1 VPDYST
7 LFSLISLYRTRK
19 VKCDESKPSCL
30 RCQKLDLTCTYPG
43 PQPKKPEFKKP
54 IRQLLLP
61 SVLSE
66 PSEAL
71 FGNQEEW
78 KYFQLFRS
86 EAVGELV
93 GFFEQPLWDRL
104 ILQAC
109 HTEVFVREAV
119 VAISASRIA
128 RSAKAGQMGVSM
140 NPVVARHREA
150 ALLHYGKAIRK
161 INDDL
166 SMTRR
171 GESEGASLRRVLI
184 ACLLVCCLEGMWGNS
199 FNALAHAK
207 SGLHLLR
214 MWVEKNPHVKKER
227 VGTHSPSP
235 DVVED
240 EIVQAFARLDI
251 QMLTFIDVR
260 TAEEHAVMVDEGK
273 ETIEKMP
280 ARFSFLEEA
289 RVYFE
294 LISRRSMHFMQV
306 AVRALADG
314 QKAGL
319 DTATVTA
326 VENSPLYSW
335 VKAGMPFGQKVSSTQ
350 AYYYQATQKKYAEEL
365 ELWYQAFQPL
375 YERIQR
381 KKVVKVD
388 IAAHLLFVNFV
399 AMDII
404 LATCLYM
411 DNMCFDEHLE
421 KFRAIVEV
429 SKIIVAAKQS
439 RRFSFSFDSGVTPWL
454 SAVCKWC
461 RDRTLRREAIQLLRA
476 VASQE
481 GVWDSLMIAEI
492 GECMMKLEENG
503 VETEDIPE
511 EARVRLKHC
520 NMNFADRMLTVECV
534 RGHDEEESIERV
546 VEVNWPFGEWI

>member
-1 VPDYST
+1 MEHPHNHTGKGKTRKRASKPKVRSGCST
-7 LFSLISLYRTRK
+7 CKTRK

-30 RCQKLDLTCTYPG
+30 RCQKLDLTCIYPG
-43 PQPKKPEFKKP
+43 PKPKKPEPQKQ
-54 IRQLLLP
+54 IRKLLLP
-61 SVLSE
+61 STLIE

-71 FGNQEEW
+71 FGNQDEW

-86 EAVGELV
+86 EAAAELA
-93 GFFEQPLWDRL
+93 GFFEQPFWDRL

-109 HTEVFVREAV
+109 HSEVFVREAV

-140 NPVVARHREA
+140 NPIVTRHREA

-161 INDDL
+161 IKEDL
-166 SMTRR
+166 SKPN
-171 GESEGASLRRVLI
+171 ESGTGSPRRVLI

-207 SGLHLLR
+207 SGLSLLR
-214 MWVEKNPHVKKER
+214 TWVEKNPHVKKDR
-227 VGTHSPSP
+227 IGTQSPSP

-240 EIVQAFARLDI
+240 EIVHAFARLDI

-260 TAEEHAVMVDEGK
+260 SAEEHALMIDEGK

-280 ARFSFLEEA
+280 TRFSFLEEA

-294 LISRRSMHFMQV
+294 LISRRAMHFMQV
-306 AVRALADG
+306 AVRALADA

-319 DTATVTA
+319 ETT
-326 VENSPLYSW
+326 S
-335 VKAGMPFGQKVSSTQ
+335 

-365 ELWYQAFQPL
+365 ERWSQAFHPL

-381 KKVVKVD
+381 KKVARVD
-388 IAAHLLFVNFV
+388 IAAHLLFVNSM
-399 AMDII
+399 AMNII
-404 LATCLYM
+404 LATCLHT
-411 DNMCFDEHLE
+411 DNMCFDDHLE

-429 SKIIVAAKQS
+429 SKVIVDAKQS

-461 RDRTLRREAIQLLRA
+461 RDRKLRREAIRLLRA

-492 GECMMKLEENG
+492 GECMMKLEEES

-511 EARVRLKHC
+511 EARVRLKHV
-520 NMNFADRMLTVECV
+520 NMNVAEKMLTVECV
-534 RGHDEEESIERV
+534 RGHEEEESIKRV

>member
-1 VPDYST
+1 
-7 LFSLISLYRTRK
+7 
-19 VKCDESKPSCL
+19 
-30 RCQKLDLTCTYPG
+30 
-43 PQPKKPEFKKP
+43 
-54 IRQLLLP
+54 
-61 SVLSE
+61 LSE

-93 GFFEQPLWDRL
+93 GFFQQPLWNRL

-128 RSAKAGQMGVSM
+128 RSAKAGQMGVST

-161 INDDL
+161 IKDDL
-166 SMTRR
+166 SMTSR

-227 VGTHSPSP
+227 IGTHSPSP

-273 ETIEKMP
+273 DTIEKMP

-319 DTATVTA
+319 DTA
-326 VENSPLYSW
+326 S
-335 VKAGMPFGQKVSSTQ
+335 
-350 AYYYQATQKKYAEEL
+350 ATQKKYAEEL
-365 ELWYQAFQPL
+365 ERWYQAFQPL
-375 YERIQR
+375 YESIQR

-404 LATCLYM
+404 LATCLYT

-461 RDRTLRREAIQLLRA
+461 RDRTLQREAIQLLRA

-520 NMNFADRMLTVECV
+520 NMNIADRMLTVECV